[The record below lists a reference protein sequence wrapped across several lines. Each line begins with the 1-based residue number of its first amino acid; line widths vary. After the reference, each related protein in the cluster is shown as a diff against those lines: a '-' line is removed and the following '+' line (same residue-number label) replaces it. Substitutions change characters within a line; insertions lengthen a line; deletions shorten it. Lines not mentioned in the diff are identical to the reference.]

1 VKDRITDAVLV
12 APDRPKEGG
21 NIPHL
26 GFGFRGKKVL
36 HLRVP
41 PEKGTPHCKNGK
53 QKKARNEKSAK
64 KSAKKITNNRIY
76 AYTPKD

>member
-26 GFGFRGKKVL
+26 GFWLRGKKCYTSGYPQKK
-36 HLRVP
+36 VP
-41 PEKGTPHCKNGK
+41 PIAKMKN
-53 QKKARNEKSAK
+53 KKRRETKKSAK
-64 KSAKKITNNRIY
+64 KSAKKNN
-76 AYTPKD
+76 